1 MKRKYLY
8 ILAISFFTLTS
19 SLFTASAQPN
29 NVNVSQSAI
38 FDCEPYLA
46 VNPTNSNNIVVAWM
60 GVTINPARISI
71 KTKSSFDGGVTW
83 GNYYVQPHFSPTYGS
98 ADVSMAFKNDGKV
111 YLSYIDYRKSPDSG
125 GIYVT
130 HSADGGI
137 TWSGPVQAYD
147 GLNDDPG
154 KLPIDRPWIAIDN
167 SGTANDGMLYLTSKP
182 AYWIPPPNRPYL
194 KTSSD
199 SGQTWST
206 YRYIDTINYLVGNT
220 IIQPMPS
227 PTVSAD
233 GALCIAY
240 PSYDPSQ
247 SVFGKFFF
255 AKSYSRGATFTYHD
269 LLVNPPTTTDTNL
282 KLGYK
287 LVANPANANQLC
299 LAGIGNY
306 TTNDPDVLISTTND
320 GGTTWSN
327 LIRVNDDALGNGKY
341 QDMVW
346 ASYGNNGVLCLTWR
360 DRRNGSGTD
369 YMQPSDTYCAVSFDN
384 GATFKPNFRLSNT
397 TVPFDTVLYKKGND
411 FMSCQLVNDSINACW
426 GDVRTGKLNIF
437 FAKTSDSTGMNAG
450 IVQIA
455 SEDLPTLDVYPNPV
469 SNSVILTNYL
479 FNDAGTKLQITDAAG
494 KIVYE
499 TNNIPETITINCS
512 EFKPGVY
519 LIKVSSE
526 ENKYFVRKVV
536 KQQIREI

>member
-1 MKRKYLY
+1 
-8 ILAISFFTLTS
+8 
-19 SLFTASAQPN
+19 
-29 NVNVSQSAI
+29 
-38 FDCEPYLA
+38 
-46 VNPTNSNNIVVAWM
+46 M
-60 GVTINPARISI
+60 GVTLNPITISI
-71 KTKSSFDGGVTW
+71 KTKSSFDGGLTW
-83 GNYYVQPHFSPTYGS
+83 GNYFVQPHFSSTYGS

-111 YLSYIDYRKSPDSG
+111 YMSYIDFRKSPDSG

-137 TWSGPVQAYD
+137 TWSPPVQAYD
-147 GLNDDPG
+147 GLTDDPG

-182 AYWIPPPNRPYL
+182 AYWVAPPNRPYL

-220 IIQPMPS
+220 IVQPMSAPA
-227 PTVSAD
+227 VSAD

-240 PSYDPSQ
+240 PSYDPTQ

-255 AKSYSRGATFTYHD
+255 AKSYSAGTTFTYHD
-269 LLVNPPTTTDTNL
+269 LVVNPPTTTDTNL
-282 KLGYK
+282 KSGYR
-287 LVANPANANQLC
+287 LVANPSNQNQLC
-299 LAGIGNY
+299 FAGIGNY
-306 TTNDPDVLISTTND
+306 TPNDPDVLVSTTND

-327 LIRVNDDALGNGKY
+327 IVRVNDDTLANGKS

-360 DRRNGSGTD
+360 DRRNGSGTG
-369 YMQPSDTYCAVSFDN
+369 YMQPSDTYCAVSYDN
-384 GATFKPNFRLSNT
+384 GATFKPNFRLST
-397 TVPFDTVLYKKGND
+397 VTVPFDSVLFDKGND
-411 FMSCQLVNDSINACW
+411 FMSCQLVNDTINASW

-450 IVQIA
+450 IIQVA
-455 SEDLPTLDVYPNPV
+455 SEDLPTLESYPNPV
-469 SNSVILTNYL
+469 SKSLMVNSYL
-479 FNDAGTKLQITDAAG
+479 LNGRGTKLTIVDESG

-499 TNNIPETITINCS
+499 KDNITETETIDCS
-512 EFKPGVY
+512 RFKRGVY
-519 LIKVSSE
+519 LLKVTNE
-526 ENKYFVRKVV
+526 ENKYFVK
-536 KQQIREI
+536 KIIKE